1 MQRGLCSL
9 IPVHTYLSTFA
20 GDVVA
25 ATVLLHGLAALR
37 ACLGVGLQGVYG
49 GGEEAACLDVLSV

>member
-1 MQRGLCSL
+1 MEFSHFL
-9 IPVHTYLSTFA
+9 HTDLSTLA

-25 ATVLLHGLAALR
+25 AAILLHRLAALGAR
-37 ACLGVGLQGVYG
+37 LGVGLQGVYG